1 MMSKLAIR
9 EDKHNLLNVFR
20 LWAYYGE
27 KSIYDYIYSV
37 WYQNIVESESD

>member
-1 MMSKLAIR
+1 MSKLAIG

-27 KSIYDYIYSV
+27 KNSIY
-37 WYQNIVESESD
+37 